1 MSDILS
7 YSNNTN
13 KNGEE
18 DWIGHAPY
26 SDDDIARI
34 KDPDGGLS
42 ENPRT
47 AIPSPLAQLDLVK
60 NAFKQLAN
68 DQLRGAR
75 MNERLV
81 SNALDVAQLFFD
93 YENHKDYLRIIRWN
107 REENIE
113 QLKANPQHRLYGE
126 TLDLFLRS
134 DKVYNFDLLKDWYII
149 MWDRKVLGG
158 TSPASVVMAA
168 PALGTI
174 DAIKV
179 EQGVSLF
186 GETRHLWQRD
196 EDFVYY
202 FYLLMN
208 AYPTLR
214 LHCGEVYAYMQKNLE
229 PLRQQRPELYKRLT
243 TVIPNLDAFDEGRAG
258 TVLEQLEH
266 SYDPFGGGIDV
277 SVLGARFYHKRVL
290 DIRTAASES
299 DFVITPTMPQDKN
312 ELPLV
317 LVNGFNGSVE
327 HFRYI
332 DKEWDSAT
340 QVFSGG
346 IPLSDR
352 KLPDTSIQYPF
363 VTTDDFLTD
372 TIVRL
377 GSGCVID
384 TDHFFDGN
392 LKPRTPQPT
401 CGYLLP
407 LKPLLFTYFDTD
419 YLKGTIAGRHVIDIE
434 EFADGSVMVTLRIRV
449 KKGENRYIELSRKY
463 FPINDHTWTFD
474 ERRGT
479 GRVVGATLSTSI
491 FPFVKTDANDDYTVQ
506 LFTMIESGGATL
518 RFYKNGIKTE
528 GLNVRDAIRSHSGYS
543 TTYYDVDGSFDYM
556 EVSVQNHLGRSSGV
570 IIPQWKPYAPSAKE
584 LIFAVDFGTTNT
596 HIEWA
601 ERGQPSRPFTFD
613 YGSQQVLVASLHKPR
628 SLEYAEQ
635 VQRVE
640 FLPREIDNVYGFPL
654 RSTLA
659 RNENSGM
666 GSNLFSDVN
675 IPFLYERRYFH
686 GYEVTTNLKWKGD
699 AELAKAFLREL
710 TLLIKAKALLENA
723 DLRRTEVVYF
733 YPVSMGGADRDSL
746 ERTWSELFNT
756 YIGADSDHLRSYPE
770 SLAPAFYYSGAEV
783 AGSSYVS
790 IDIGG
795 GTCDTVIYQPTNDR
809 MSSEP
814 VAISSF
820 RFAGN
825 ALFGDGFTDKDADNN
840 PLLQHYTRY
849 FKQLIENDK
858 GNNIAYLG
866 SILGDI
872 MAQKRSEDINAFLF
886 SIENVEE
893 LRTLREI
900 DRNLYSY
907 NALLRND
914 SQRRLVFMYFYSAII
929 YYIAQ
934 AMKQR
939 GYEMPKQIYFS
950 GTGSKIL
957 NILGSHSRIN
967 MLTQTI
973 IERVYDRQYT
983 ESFEIKQEVECPK
996 QITCRGGIK
1005 LENKRLE
1012 GQADVS
1018 RYNAVNVKRM
1028 RYCCSMLGDDELT
1041 MAQVESVEVRDRL
1054 VEKVKEF
1061 NQFFVDLCDATIKD
1075 EFGIEN
1081 NVLRLFESVL
1091 NDNLANYLTA
1101 GINTFLK
1108 GRYNAVDVV
1117 EDVPFFYPVIGVIR
1131 HNLLK
1136 NLRNDVI
1143 SKFNQ

>member
-1 MSDILS
+1 MSEILS
-7 YSNNTN
+7 YNNN
-13 KNGEE
+13 ASKNGEE
-18 DWIGHAPY
+18 DWVGHDPY

-68 DQLRGAR
+68 EHLRGAR

-107 REENIE
+107 RDECIDL
-113 QLKANPQHRLYGE
+113 LKANPQHRLYGE
-126 TLDLFLRS
+126 TLDLFLHS

-158 TSPASVVMAA
+158 TSPASIVMAA
-168 PALGTI
+168 PAVNAI

-196 EDFVYY
+196 EDFVFY

-208 AYPTLR
+208 AYPALR

-229 PLRQQRPELYKRLT
+229 PLRQKRPELYRRLT
-243 TVIPNLDAFDEGRAG
+243 AVIPNLDALDESRAG
-258 TVLEQLEH
+258 AVLEQLEQN
-266 SYDPFGGGIDV
+266 YDPFGGGIDV

-299 DFVITPTMPQDKN
+299 DFVITPTMPQTKS

-327 HFRYI
+327 RFRYI

-340 QVFSGG
+340 QVYADG
-346 IPLSDR
+346 IALSDR

-377 GSGCVID
+377 DSGCVID

-407 LKPLLFTYFDTD
+407 
-419 YLKGTIAGRHVIDIE
+419 IE
-434 EFADGSVMVTLRIRV
+434 EYADGSVMVTLRIRV
-449 KKGENRYIELSRKY
+449 RKGENRYIELSRKY

-479 GRVVGATLSTSI
+479 GRVIGATLSASI

-518 RFYKNGIKTE
+518 RFYKNGIKTD

-570 IIPQWKPYAPSAKE
+570 VIPQWKPYMPSAKE

-596 HIEWA
+596 HVEWA
-601 ERGQPSRPFTFD
+601 ERGQPSRPFTFE
-613 YGSQQVLVASLHKPR
+613 YGSQQALVASLHKPH

-635 VQRVE
+635 LQRVE
-640 FLPREIDNVYGFPL
+640 FVPREIDSVYGFPL

-666 GSNLFSDVN
+666 GCNLFSDVN

-699 AELAKAFLREL
+699 TELARAFLREL

-733 YPVSMGGADRDSL
+733 YPVSMGGADRDAL
-746 ERTWSELFNT
+746 ERTWNELFST
-756 YIGADSDHLRSYPE
+756 YIGADSDRLRSYPE
-770 SLAPAFYYSGAEV
+770 SLAPAYYYSGAEV

-795 GTCDTVIYQPTNDR
+795 GTCDTVIYQPTSDR

-825 ALFGDGFTDKDADNN
+825 AIFGDGFTDKDADNN

-858 GNNIAYLG
+858 VGNISYLA
-866 SILGDI
+866 SILNDI

-893 LRTLREI
+893 LRSLREI

-914 SQRRLVFMYFYSAII
+914 SQRRLIFMYFYSAII

-939 GYEMPKQIYFS
+939 SYEMPKQIYFS

-957 NILGSHSRIN
+957 NILGSQSRTN
-967 MLTQTI
+967 MLTQLI
-973 IERVYDRQYT
+973 IERVYGKQYT
-983 ESFEIKQEVECPK
+983 ESFEIKLEDKCPK

-1018 RYNAVNVKRM
+1018 RYNATNVKRM
-1028 RYCCSMLGDDELT
+1028 RYCCSMLGDNELT
-1041 MAQVESVEVRDRL
+1041 MAQVESVEVREQL

-1061 NQFFVDLCDATIKD
+1061 NRFFVDLCDANVKD

-1091 NDNLANYLTA
+1091 DDNLANYLTA

-1108 GRYNAVDVV
+1108 GRYNAVDIV

-1136 NLRNDVI
+1136 NMRNDII

>member
-1 MSDILS
+1 MSEILS
-7 YSNNTN
+7 YSNNTT

-18 DWIGHAPY
+18 DWIAHSPY
-26 SDDDIARI
+26 TDDDIARI

-68 DQLRGAR
+68 DRLRGAR

-107 REENIE
+107 REECID

-149 MWDRKVLGG
+149 MWDRQVLGG

-196 EDFVYY
+196 EDFVCYM
-202 FYLLMN
+202 YLLMN

-229 PLRQQRPELYKRLT
+229 PLRANRPDLYRRIT
-243 TVIPNLDAFDEGRAG
+243 TIIPNLDALDEGRAS

-266 SYDPFGGGIDV
+266 TYDPFGGGIDV
-277 SVLGARFYHKRVL
+277 SVLGARFYHKRVR
-290 DIRTAASES
+290 DIRTSASES
-299 DFVITPTMPQDKN
+299 DFVITPSLPQHEG

-317 LVNGFNGSVE
+317 LVSGFNGSVE

-340 QVFSGG
+340 QVFADKV
-346 IPLSDR
+346 PLSDR

-372 TIVRL
+372 TLVRL
-377 GSGCVID
+377 DSGCVID

-407 LKPLLFTYFDTD
+407 LKPLLFTYFDTE
-419 YLKGTIAGRHVIDIE
+419 YLKGTIAGRHVMDIE

-449 KKGENRYIELSRKY
+449 QKGENRYIELSRKY

-479 GRVVGATLSTSI
+479 GRVLNATLSTSV
-491 FPFVKTDANDDYTVQ
+491 FPFVKTDINDDYTVE
-506 LFTMIESGGATL
+506 LFTMIENGGATL
-518 RFYKNGIKTE
+518 RFFKNGISTDR
-528 GLNVRDAIRSHSGYS
+528 LNVRDAMRSQSGYS
-543 TTYYDVDGSFDYM
+543 TTYYDVDGSWDYM
-556 EVSVQNHLGRSSGV
+556 EVNIQNHLGRSSGV
-570 IIPQWKPYAPSAKE
+570 IIPHWKPYVPSAKE

-596 HIEWA
+596 HVEWA
-601 ERGQPSRPFTFD
+601 ERGQPSQPFTFE
-613 YGSQQVLVASLHKPR
+613 YGSGQVLVASLHKPR

-640 FLPREIDNVYGFPL
+640 FVPREIDNVYGFPL

-659 RNENSGM
+659 RNENSGV
-666 GSNLFSDVN
+666 GCNLFSDVN
-675 IPFLYERRYFH
+675 IP
-686 GYEVTTNLKWKGD
+686 GD
-699 AELAKAFLREL
+699 TEMAKSFLREL
-710 TLLIKAKALLENA
+710 TLLIKAKALLEHA
-723 DLRRTEVVYF
+723 DLRHVEVVYF
-733 YPVSMGGADRDSL
+733 YPVSMGGADRDML
-746 ERTWSELFNT
+746 ERAWSELFNT
-756 YIGADSDHLRSYPE
+756 YIGGDSDHLRSYPE
-770 SLAPAFYYSGAEV
+770 SLAPAYYYSGAEV

-795 GTCDTVIYQPTNDR
+795 GTCDTVIYQPTSDR

-825 ALFGDGFTDKDADNN
+825 AIFGDGFTDKDADNN

-858 GNNIAYLG
+858 GNGIAYLG
-866 SILGDI
+866 SILDDI

-914 SQRRLVFMYFYSAII
+914 SQRRLIFMYFYSAII

-939 GYEMPKQIYFS
+939 DYEMPKQIYFS

-957 NILGSHSRIN
+957 NILGSQSRIT
-967 MLTQTI
+967 MLSQMI
-973 IERVYDRQYT
+973 IEQVYGKRYNET
-983 ESFEIKQEVECPK
+983 FEIKQEIKCPK
-996 QITCRGGIK
+996 QITCRGGIR
-1005 LENKRLE
+1005 LENRRLE
-1012 GQADVS
+1012 GQADVAH
-1018 RYNAVNVKRM
+1018 YNATSVKRM
-1028 RYCCSMLGDDELT
+1028 RYCCSMLGQDDLT
-1041 MAQVESVEVRDRL
+1041 MSQIESIEVRERL
-1054 VEKVKEF
+1054 VEKVQEF
-1061 NQFFVDLCDATIKD
+1061 NRFFINLCDATVKD

-1081 NVLRLFESVL
+1081 NILALFESVL
-1091 NDNLANYLTA
+1091 GDNLANYLTA
-1101 GINTFLK
+1101 GINAFLK
-1108 GRYNAVDVV
+1108 GRYNATDVI
-1117 EDVPFFYPVIGVIR
+1117 EDVPFFYPIIGVIR

-1136 NLRNDVI
+1136 NMRNDVI